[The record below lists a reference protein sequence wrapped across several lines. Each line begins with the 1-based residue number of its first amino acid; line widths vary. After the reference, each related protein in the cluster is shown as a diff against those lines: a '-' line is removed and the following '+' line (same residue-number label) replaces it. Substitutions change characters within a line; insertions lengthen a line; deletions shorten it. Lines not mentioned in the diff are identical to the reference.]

1 MKWNMKSPDSINSQ
15 PAGSLNITHANTLN
29 IEQLNVQFD
38 QKKIL
43 QDFSLSLNE
52 GDILCLLGPSGCG
65 KTTALKAIA
74 GLLKTQTGKVELF
87 GKTLKK
93 NAFELP
99 PEKRDIGFIFQ
110 DYALFPHMTVAQ
122 NIGFSLKGQPS
133 QAIEAIVEQTLKLVH
148 LDGMQSRYPHELSG
162 GQQQRTA
169 VARAL
174 ANRPKLLL
182 MDEPFSNIDSQ
193 VKQSLMSELRH
204 LLKSHNI
211 TCIFVT
217 HAKQEAFAFADKTAL
232 LNNGKLVQM
241 DSSQNLYE
249 KPCEPF
255 VAQFMESGNLL
266 ACQQTNQNLFQNLF
280 QKEVPE
286 NQQDGFLLLRENG
299 FELNTSKGETVTVLD
314 SLYIGYRYRNE
325 VKLAEQT
332 LYIESERELAIN
344 SQVKIQYRHIPEWV
358 TQP

>member
-1 MKWNMKSPDSINSQ
+1 MSSES
-15 PAGSLNITHANTLN
+15 TNTLN
-29 IEQLNVQFD
+29 VSQLNVKFD
-38 QKKIL
+38 NKTIL
-43 QDFSLSLNE
+43 QDFSLNLNE
-52 GDILCLLGPSGCG
+52 GEILCLLGPSGCG
-65 KTTALKAIA
+65 KTTALKAMA
-74 GLLKTQTGKVELF
+74 GLLNSQHGKIELF
-87 GKTLKK
+87 GKLLKK

-110 DYALFPHMTVAQ
+110 DYALFPHMNVAQ
-122 NIGFSLKGQPS
+122 NIAFSLKGQPK
-133 QAIEAIVEQTLKLVH
+133 QAIEAIIEQTLKLVH
-148 LDGMQSRYPHELSG
+148 LDGLQKRYPHELSG

-193 VKQSLMSELRH
+193 VKQSLMQELRQ

-249 KPCEPF
+249 NPADPF
-255 VAQFMESGNLL
+255 VAQFMESGNLVTTQSVN
-266 ACQQTNQNLFQNLF
+266 AALFKTVL
-280 QKEVPE
+280 PDSE
-286 NQQDGFLLLRENG
+286 NGGFYLLRENG
-299 FELNTSKGETVTVLD
+299 FALNCTQGEKIKVID
-314 SLYIGYRYRNE
+314 SLYVGYRYRNA
-325 VKLAEQT
+325 VTLGGQT
-332 LYIESERELAIN
+332 LYIESEQALEIN
-344 SQVKIQYRHIPEWV
+344 SEMTIQYRYQPVWV
-358 TQP
+358 RDHQE

>member
-1 MKWNMKSPDSINSQ
+1 MTLNIKPTNSANQ
-15 PAGSLNITHANTLN
+15 PSSGALNITQANTLN

-43 QDFSLSLNE
+43 QDFSLKLNE

-87 GKTLKK
+87 GKVLKK

-133 QAIEAIVEQTLKLVH
+133 QAIEAIIEQTLNLVH

-193 VKQSLMSELRH
+193 VKQSLMSELRR

-266 ACQQTNQNLFQNLF
+266 ACQQENKNLFKNLF
-280 QKEVPE
+280 KKKLPE

-299 FELNTSKGETVTVLD
+299 FELNATNGESVTVLD

-332 LYIESERELAIN
+332 LYIESEHELAVH
-344 SQVKIQYRHIPEWV
+344 SQVKIQYRHVPEWV

>member
-1 MKWNMKSPDSINSQ
+1 MTS
-15 PAGSLNITHANTLN
+15 NTLN
-29 IEQLNVQFD
+29 IEQVNVQFD

-74 GLLKTQTGKVELF
+74 GLLDVQQGKIELF
-87 GKTLKK
+87 GKLLKK

-110 DYALFPHMTVAQ
+110 DYALFPHMSVAQ
-122 NIGFSLKGQPS
+122 NIAFSLKGQSPE
-133 QAIEAIVEQTLKLVH
+133 AIEGTIKETLSLVH
-148 LDGMQSRYPHELSG
+148 LGGMEKRYPHELSG

-193 VKQSLMSELRH
+193 VKQSMMSELRH

-217 HAKQEAFAFADKTAL
+217 HAKQEAFAFADKTAI
-232 LNNGKLVQM
+232 LNNGQLVQM
-241 DSSQNLYE
+241 DSSKAIYE
-249 KPCEPF
+249 KPNNAF

-266 ACQQTNQNLFQNLF
+266 RCDNLPKALF
-280 QKEVPE
+280 ATTLPDVI
-286 NQQDGFLLLRENG
+286 NTGWYLLRENG
-299 FELNTSKGETVTVLD
+299 FNLNAPSGVSATVQD
-314 SLYIGYRYRNE
+314 CLYVGNRYRIE
-325 VKLAEQT
+325 ISIEGHSM
-332 LYIESERELAIN
+332 YIESDHALSVHSEL
-344 SQVKIQYRHIPEWV
+344 KIQYKHEPVWV
-358 TQP
+358 GQ